1 MKKATAIIVGLV
13 ILGVLILF
21 SMTFTVAYNQVAIRS
36 TFGKVDEASIIR
48 EPGLHFRLPF
58 FADSVTLFD
67 TRLQILESPLENIQT
82 ADGQQIVIRGFM
94 LWRVDRAAEGPLQFY
109 RSFPDLAAAREALRS
124 QFRDAMTLLSKYAF
138 DDLLGQE
145 NHLAEA
151 EAAVLARMN
160 SVVSEGVQ
168 PVTVGISRIAFKE
181 STTSEVVRRMQA
193 SRDTLADS
201 ERARGTAEAERI
213 RSRAAGVAE
222 KILAFASQRAQEIR
236 TEGEELAAHYLTEM
250 GKDEQLAIFLLWIDA
265 LEQSLSENTTFII
278 DTDMKPWHLLEA
290 KGTQDVLSSGS
301 GGASK

>member
-58 FADSVTLFD
+58 FADSVTLYD

-124 QFRDAMTLLSKYAF
+124 QFRDAMTLLSKYDF

-145 NHLAEA
+145 SHLAEA
-151 EAAVLARMN
+151 EAVVLARMN

-236 TEGEELAAHYLTEM
+236 TEGEELAAHYLAEM

-290 KGTQDVLSSGS
+290 EGTQDVLSSGS